1 MATVV
6 VENTIQLN
14 ELLPIVLEGA
24 YSSLFITPAESLNFV
39 DGKTFKFKQ
48 MTVGGYQPSTY
59 TSGTRKTY
67 ANVDVNMAEQTFTL
81 SFFREFEH
89 NQFLRDIEYSGGTY
103 DVNNMLETF
112 MTTQDIPETDAY
124 FFSAVADAAD
134 TASLRTPE
142 LVSTFTRTNVI
153 EKLDVLMNKGKIRA
167 LISKG
172 EVVCYCS
179 TTVMNLLARSDYF
192 DRNINVATLT
202 EGHTISTRIARY
214 NSLPIIEVTDEDRFN
229 DSFDFSDGYVAD
241 GDTINFLIASP
252 LTTKTVIAFNWLHT
266 FAPGQHT
273 HGASYLTQMEKWMDT
288 FVFNNGLNN
297 TVDSIATS
305 IDASV

>member
-1 MATVV
+1 MATVI
-6 VENTIQLN
+6 VENTIQLD

-24 YSSLFITPAESLNFV
+24 YSSFFITPASELNFV

-48 MTVGGYQPSTY
+48 MSVGGYKPSTY

-67 ANVDVNMAEQTFTL
+67 ENVAVNMDEQTFAL

-89 NQFLRDIEYSGGTY
+89 NAFLRDIIYSGGTY
-103 DVNNMLETF
+103 SVDNIVNTF
-112 MTTQDIPETDAY
+112 MVTQDVPETDAY

-134 TASLRTPE
+134 TASLRTAQ
-142 LVSTFTRTNVI
+142 LLSTFDKDNVI
-153 EKLDVLMNKGKIRA
+153 DRLDTIMNKGKIRA
-167 LISKG
+167 YISKG
-172 EVVCYCS
+172 EAVCYVS
-179 TTVMNLLARSDYF
+179 TGVMNLLARSSYF
-192 DRNINVATLT
+192 NRDINVATLT

-214 NSLPIIEVTDEDRFN
+214 NGLPIIEVTDADRFY

-241 GDTINFLIASP
+241 GDAINILIASP
-252 LTTKTVIAFNWLHT
+252 MTVKTVIAFNWLKT
-266 FAPGQHT
+266 FAPGEHT

-288 FVFNNGLNN
+288 FIFNNGLNN
-297 TVDSIATS
+297 SVDSIATN